1 MNNKLNLNAV
11 IGGNYLY
18 RLRCKYELRLIDV
31 ADGIGISVNYLS
43 EIENGKRVPRDE
55 FIRKFNEYYGIDE
68 VILFDKFGRV
78 SLSIVEELRKDVG
91 LHRRVWE
98 LVKGE
103 GKQVIKCRQHKRYKD
118 VQVSIVDKFY
128 IKLMLKILFDV
139 YKFILIYL
147 GYYKYIL
154 RCDQSMIKV

>member
-55 FIRKFNEYYGIDE
+55 FIRKFSEYYGIDE

-78 SLSIVEELRKDVG
+78 SLSVVEELRKDVG

-98 LVKGE
+98 LVKEKGSN
-103 GKQVIKCRQHKRYKD
+103 KYWLYRDIYN
-118 VQVSIVDKFY
+118 IN
-128 IKLMLKILFDV
+128 IKILPN
-139 YKFILIYL
+139 
-147 GYYKYIL
+147 
-154 RCDQSMIKV
+154 S

>member
-55 FIRKFNEYYGIDE
+55 FIRKFSEYYGVDE
-68 VILFDKFGRV
+68 VILFDKFGRI
-78 SLSIVEELRKDVG
+78 SLSVVEELRKDVG

-98 LVKGE
+98 MVRDENGVRNGRKN
-103 GKQVIKCRQHKRYKD
+103 K
-118 VQVSIVDKFY
+118 
-128 IKLMLKILFDV
+128 
-139 YKFILIYL
+139 
-147 GYYKYIL
+147 
-154 RCDQSMIKV
+154 

>member
-43 EIENGKRVPRDE
+43 EIENGKRVPKDE

-98 LVKGE
+98 LVKEKGE
-103 GKQVIKCRQHKRYKD
+103 SK
-118 VQVSIVDKFY
+118 
-128 IKLMLKILFDV
+128 
-139 YKFILIYL
+139 
-147 GYYKYIL
+147 
-154 RCDQSMIKV
+154 

>member
-31 ADGIGISVNYLS
+31 ADKIGISVNYLS
-43 EIENGKRVPRDE
+43 EIENGKRVPKDE

-103 GKQVIKCRQHKRYKD
+103 NRSRDENGIIKY
-118 VQVSIVDKFY
+118 
-128 IKLMLKILFDV
+128 
-139 YKFILIYL
+139 
-147 GYYKYIL
+147 
-154 RCDQSMIKV
+154 

>member
-11 IGGNYLY
+11 ISGNYLY

-55 FIRKFNEYYGIDE
+55 FIRKFSEYYGIDE

-78 SLSIVEELRKDVG
+78 SLSVVEELRKDVG

-98 LVKGE
+98 LVKEKG
-103 GKQVIKCRQHKRYKD
+103 
-118 VQVSIVDKFY
+118 SN
-128 IKLMLKILFDV
+128 
-139 YKFILIYL
+139 
-147 GYYKYIL
+147 KY
-154 RCDQSMIKV
+154 

>member
-1 MNNKLNLNAV
+1 MNNKLNLNTI

-55 FIRKFNEYYGIDE
+55 FIRKFSEYYGIDE

-78 SLSIVEELRKDVG
+78 SLSVVEELRKDVG
-91 LHRRVWE
+91 LHRKVWE
-98 LVKGE
+98 LVKEKGE
-103 GKQVIKCRQHKRYKD
+103 SK
-118 VQVSIVDKFY
+118 
-128 IKLMLKILFDV
+128 
-139 YKFILIYL
+139 
-147 GYYKYIL
+147 
-154 RCDQSMIKV
+154 